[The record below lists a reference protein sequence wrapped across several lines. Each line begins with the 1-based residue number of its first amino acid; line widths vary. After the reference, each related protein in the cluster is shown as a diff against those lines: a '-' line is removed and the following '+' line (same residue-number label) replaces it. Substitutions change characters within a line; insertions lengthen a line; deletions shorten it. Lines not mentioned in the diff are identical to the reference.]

1 MQLTVRGT
9 YQPER
14 REASGAED
22 VAHLVLLA
30 LGHRHAHKVQL
41 RRRRCCRG
49 RTGALAVGARVSGS
63 SGIAMIAAVLVVLL
77 VLVALSDLLA
87 VLVGKPVQAAAESAA
102 QRGVGVGVGHRRHC
116 RGLCGVRRGAS
127 WAEEH
132 ALLHD
137 ALAPAGAHASA
148 VARATT
154 AACHREVG
162 LATAV
167 RRVRHAVVEQ
177 AVIGEQQQPF
187 RLGIQ
192 PADW

>member
-9 YQPER
+9 YQPEH

-63 SGIAMIAAVLVVLL
+63 SGIAIIAAAVLVVLL

-87 VLVGKPVQAAAESAA
+87 VLVGKPVQAAAESA
-102 QRGVGVGVGHRRHC
+102 RTRR
-116 RGLCGVRRGAS
+116 RS
-127 WAEEH
+127 
-132 ALLHD
+132 
-137 ALAPAGAHASA
+137 
-148 VARATT
+148 
-154 AACHREVG
+154 AAC
-162 LATAV
+162 
-167 RRVRHAVVEQ
+167 VER
-177 AVIGEQQQPF
+177 ACLCC
-187 RLGIQ
+187 RT
-192 PADW
+192 